1 METTTLSAA
10 TKTIERAFGESASVL
25 DLRTMTEKEEY
36 GYTHPGTTSTSYV
49 ERALGCLDGLG
60 KVRNLKNRTMIDNLK
75 ISYELDSDISVTLS
89 TETGYD
95 DNLPHNL
102 AAVFAKVIKDSNA
115 NADMVI
121 ENLKIE
127 LDYE

>member
-1 METTTLSAA
+1 
-10 TKTIERAFGESASVL
+10 
-25 DLRTMTEKEEY
+25 
-36 GYTHPGTTSTSYV
+36 
-49 ERALGCLDGLG
+49 
-60 KVRNLKNRTMIDNLK
+60 MIDNMK
-75 ISYELDSDISVTLS
+75 ISYELDRDISVTLS

-102 AAVFAKVIKDSNA
+102 AAVFAKVVKDSNV

-121 ENLKIE
+121 ENLKMD

>member
-1 METTTLSAA
+1 
-10 TKTIERAFGESASVL
+10 
-25 DLRTMTEKEEY
+25 
-36 GYTHPGTTSTSYV
+36 
-49 ERALGCLDGLG
+49 
-60 KVRNLKNRTMIDNLK
+60 MIDNLK
-75 ISYELDSDISVTLS
+75 ISYELDRDISVTLS

-102 AAVFAKVIKDSNA
+102 AAVFAKVVKDSNA

-121 ENLKIE
+121 ENLKID

>member
-1 METTTLSAA
+1 
-10 TKTIERAFGESASVL
+10 
-25 DLRTMTEKEEY
+25 
-36 GYTHPGTTSTSYV
+36 
-49 ERALGCLDGLG
+49 
-60 KVRNLKNRTMIDNLK
+60 MIDNLK
-75 ISYELDSDISVTLS
+75 ISYELDRDISVVLS

-102 AAVFAKVIKDSNA
+102 AAVFAKVVKDSNV

-121 ENLKIE
+121 ENLKMD

>member
-1 METTTLSAA
+1 
-10 TKTIERAFGESASVL
+10 
-25 DLRTMTEKEEY
+25 
-36 GYTHPGTTSTSYV
+36 
-49 ERALGCLDGLG
+49 
-60 KVRNLKNRTMIDNLK
+60 MIDNLR
-75 ISYELDSDISVTLS
+75 IRYELDSDISVTLS

-102 AAVFAKVIKDSNA
+102 AAVFAKVVKDSNV